1 LHYGFIIDQDSCIG
15 CHACTVACKTE
26 HQVPLGVNRTWVKYI
41 EKGAWPDT
49 SRFFSVM
56 RCNHCTDAPCVEIC
70 PTTALFKRD
79 DGIVDF
85 DTDRCIGC
93 KSCMQACPYDALYI
107 DPGDHTAQKC
117 NYCVHRVEVS
127 LEPACVVVCPT
138 EAIVAGDL
146 DDPTTKIA
154 RWVANEELYQ
164 RAPEQGT
171 KPNLWYK
178 GVAAESIDPLGAAR
192 PDDGG
197 IWRDP
202 PGMEQSWLTVD
213 LTGGTQLPEPSG
225 PEVVASNGDPAR
237 VVYANEFPMPWG
249 WRVSSYFLTKGVA
262 AGIAIAALV
271 ALLFGAGTESAWM
284 RWVAPLVA
292 GLLLLVT
299 GALLVADLK
308 RPDRFFYLLT
318 KGNPGSWLVRGAWIL
333 GAYAAVLGVWFLA
346 GIFGLDTIV
355 TVAVAVAALVAL
367 GVAGYTAYLFA
378 QAEARDLWQGPL
390 LLWHMLAA
398 ALVAGGGASLVA
410 AGLFGPEGVGAES
423 IDAFAWT
430 MLIGAA
436 AVGVLAIVELASK
449 HPTRNAEEGF
459 HHLTRGAFST
469 EWWSGLALTV
479 VVPVVLGIAV
489 LAGGTVWFG
498 ALGGVA
504 GMVGIWLVDD
514 AFVKA
519 GQSVPL
525 S

>member
-1 LHYGFIIDQDSCIG
+1 
-15 CHACTVACKTE
+15 
-26 HQVPLGVNRTWVKYI
+26 
-41 EKGAWPDT
+41 
-49 SRFFSVM
+49 M
-56 RCNHCTDAPCVEIC
+56 RCNHCSDAPCVEIC

-107 DPGDHTAQKC
+107 DPGDRTAQKC

-138 EAIVAGDL
+138 EAIIAGDL

-192 PDDGG
+192 PNDGG

-202 PGMEQSWLTVD
+202 PGIEQSWLTVD

-249 WRVSSYFLTKGVA
+249 WRVSSYFLTKGIA

-271 ALLFGAGTESAWM
+271 ALLFGAGTDSAWM

-333 GAYAAVLGVWFLA
+333 GAYAAVLGVWFIGGVADQGDL
-346 GIFGLDTIV
+346 LRVTI
-355 TVAVAVAALVAL
+355 TVAAVVAL
-367 GVAGYTAYLFA
+367 GVAGYTAFLFA
-378 QAEARDLWQGPL
+378 QAEARDLWQSPL
-390 LLWHMLAA
+390 LLWHMLAG
-398 ALVAGGGASLVA
+398 ALVVGGGASLIA
-410 AGLFGPEGVGAES
+410 AGLFGPEGMGAES
-423 IDAFAWT
+423 IDAFAGT

-436 AVGVLAIVELASK
+436 AVGALAIVELASK

-459 HHLTRGAFST
+459 HHLTRGAFSA
-469 EWWSGLALTV
+469 EWWSGLALSA

-489 LAGGTVWFG
+489 LAGVTVWFG